1 MCDYED
7 MRDSETQSTAG
18 QCEEE
23 RERLSYLRVHCDIH
37 RIKGNNV
44 QAIDATDI
52 VFQCLTG

>member
-18 QCEEE
+18 QSEEE
-23 RERLSYLRVHCDIH
+23 RERLSYLFVLCDIH

-44 QAIDATDI
+44 SVTDATDI
-52 VFQCLTG
+52 VFQAVTG